1 MKYSEGCLD
10 RLRISPESFISSSSP
25 FLFTEEE
32 KLRVSLPG
40 SSPDLSWGSQRGEGW
55 ALGWGRQE
63 YNNTPGSIKGHLA
76 RNRYEQLSPRS
87 GQCNNFGHML
97 KPDKMIIGNDG
108 NVLNCARGER
118 VGVVTFLRSGMTWT
132 MLLRK
137 ILILRILITLPR
149 RHQIIN
155 LNWLKAHLVLVDLD
169 KYKL

>member
-1 MKYSEGCLD
+1 M
-10 RLRISPESFISSSSP
+10 
-25 FLFTEEE
+25 
-32 KLRVSLPG
+32 
-40 SSPDLSWGSQRGEGW
+40 
-55 ALGWGRQE
+55 
-63 YNNTPGSIKGHLA
+63 
-76 RNRYEQLSPRS
+76 
-87 GQCNNFGHML
+87 
-97 KPDKMIIGNDG
+97 KPDKMIIGIDG